1 MKKSILAGIVLTLVS
16 VVSTIPASAAWSCAA
31 GKYCFYRG
39 DNGTLGVYSTV
50 NSAMSH
56 DNLFFSDGVALR
68 DNANSVYNRTSCKIR
83 VVDDRGAFP
92 DDWQDVAGGVKVN
105 LISSV
110 DNENDRH
117 EKKC

>member
-1 MKKSILAGIVLTLVS
+1 MRKAIVAVVMVVATLGVTS
-16 VVSTIPASAAWSCAA
+16 PAFAAWDGCTN
-31 GKYCFYRG
+31 GRYCFYRG
-39 DNGTLGVYSTV
+39 DGGTLGRYTTL

-56 DNLFFSDGVALR
+56 DNLKFTDGVNVR
-68 DNANSVYNRTSCKIR
+68 DNANSVWNRTSCKIR

-92 DDWQDVAGGVKVN
+92 DDWHDISGGGKVN